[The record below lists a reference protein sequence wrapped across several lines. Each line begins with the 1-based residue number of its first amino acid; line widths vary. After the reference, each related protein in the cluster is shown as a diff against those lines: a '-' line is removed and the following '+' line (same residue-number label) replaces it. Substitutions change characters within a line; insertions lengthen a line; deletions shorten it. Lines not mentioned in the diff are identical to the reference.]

1 MKVFV
6 TGGSGFLGRY
16 VIGGLVARGY
26 NVVAL
31 ARSPDAEAAVRALGA
46 EPCAGDLVA
55 MPNLVDVLRECD
67 AVIHGAALF
76 VMWAPVE
83 EFEKANVE
91 ATAHLLREAA
101 AAGIKSFVQ
110 IGAGAV
116 VMGDPKDMSGVTEE
130 GTELTFPKWAP
141 YIASKARA
149 EKLVLAANTAA
160 MRTSVV
166 RPPMI
171 WGAGMPTLDH
181 MVANVEAKQFRWPG
195 SGMQKMS
202 TGHAANVAEAAILAI
217 ENAPGGKAYFV
228 SDGEDRSLKEV
239 IGALLATRNITPGP
253 ASAPLGVARI
263 MARVMEFI
271 WSTFS
276 LRGEPP
282 LTLQMLRLVGSTFTV
297 NDGLARRELKYR
309 PVITWKQGLAA
320 MKS

>member
-101 AAGIKSFVQ
+101 AA
-110 IGAGAV
+110 
-116 VMGDPKDMSGVTEE
+116 
-130 GTELTFPKWAP
+130 
-141 YIASKARA
+141 ARC
-149 EKLVLAANTAA
+149 
-160 MRTSVV
+160 
-166 RPPMI
+166 
-171 WGAGMPTLDH
+171 
-181 MVANVEAKQFRWPG
+181 
-195 SGMQKMS
+195 
-202 TGHAANVAEAAILAI
+202 
-217 ENAPGGKAYFV
+217 
-228 SDGEDRSLKEV
+228 
-239 IGALLATRNITPGP
+239 
-253 ASAPLGVARI
+253 
-263 MARVMEFI
+263 
-271 WSTFS
+271 
-276 LRGEPP
+276 
-282 LTLQMLRLVGSTFTV
+282 
-297 NDGLARRELKYR
+297 
-309 PVITWKQGLAA
+309 
-320 MKS
+320 